1 MPNRFCKSCK
11 LTPMFNPIK
20 IRQAMNGEVLFITKA
35 KGSITVEVDAPYRM
49 SFLTG
54 KGVRAATP
62 CETLAALRVLR
73 QNGSFGTLRL
83 LAIFFKKSVM
93 SLFRSSQQQ
102 LFTAQL
108 NLNIWHQQR

>member
-1 MPNRFCKSCK
+1 MK
-11 LTPMFNPIK
+11 
-20 IRQAMNGEVLFITKA
+20 GEVMFITKA
-35 KGSITVEVDAPYRM
+35 KGSITVEMDAPYRM

-73 QNGSFGTLRL
+73 QNGNFGTLRL

-102 LFTAQL
+102 LFTAHEYTPEELSMFMRWEKAIEGSHDLPQ
-108 NLNIWHQQR
+108 